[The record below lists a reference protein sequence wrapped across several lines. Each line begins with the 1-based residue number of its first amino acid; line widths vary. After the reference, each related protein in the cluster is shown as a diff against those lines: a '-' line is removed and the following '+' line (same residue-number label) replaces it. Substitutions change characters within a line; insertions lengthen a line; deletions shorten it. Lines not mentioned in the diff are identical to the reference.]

1 MCALCVVPASF
12 KFRRA
17 PYFIVGIFYFS
28 SFCCVLKSVN
38 TFQTIL
44 NEDINKF
51 EFNNG
56 HILI

>member
-1 MCALCVVPASF
+1 MPALF

-17 PYFIVGIFYFS
+17 PYFIVGIFFQA
-28 SFCCVLKSVN
+28 FAEVGN